1 MVTAKFG
8 IDATFEHSLDRLWDF
23 VSYVPNQ
30 DHWVFGMSDSEIV
43 DGRDEIGVGSEI
55 MGTSSEG
62 RKSWRITVKVKT
74 FEPRQRIV
82 WENTDGPIPFLT
94 EIMVRG
100 DEHSSRMRY
109 EVTLYPKGLL
119 WGLMMGP
126 LRPIGNLIANKR
138 LRDEI
143 KHLRAALDQ
152 TA

>member
-8 IDATFEHSLDRLWDF
+8 IDASFDHSLDQLWDF

-30 DHWVFGMSDSEIV
+30 DHWVYGMSDSEIV
-43 DGRDEIGVGSEI
+43 DGMEIGVGSEI
-55 MGTSSEG
+55 MGTATEG
-62 RKSWRITVKVKT
+62 RRSARITVVVKT
-74 FEPRQRIV
+74 FEPRRRIV
-82 WENTDGPIPFLT
+82 WENTDGAVPFRT

-100 DEHSSRMRY
+100 DERASRMRY
-109 EVTLYPKGLL
+109 EVTLFTRGLL

-126 LRPIGNLIANKR
+126 LRPIGNWIANKR

-143 KHLRAALDQ
+143 VHLREALDR